1 MNKTIIKLTESD
13 LHRIV
18 EDSVNRV
25 VKDYMQNNFNRY
37 NEELEIYNKELQ
49 LFKETGNVSREYLE
63 ELLRNQKNMLNML
76 ISCCYK

>member
-37 NEELEIYNKELQ
+37 NEELEIYNK
-49 LFKETGNVSREYLE
+49 
-63 ELLRNQKNMLNML
+63 
-76 ISCCYK
+76 

>member
-25 VKDYMQNNFNRY
+25 VKDYMQNDFNRY

-49 LFKETGNVSREYLE
+49 LFKETRNVSREYLE